1 MIEKMLLEA
10 RKVNNWEDA
19 ASITV
24 DKIFSYITNKDSISW
39 LFKTVGFDHLK
50 FTDDHIINMRTVID
64 EMIDTEIWRHDPH
77 DMRHRTSTDFINIYA
92 AKQINMFSALSGIS
106 IEITKMRDPYYDHNE
121 YKQFVVETLIRKQ
134 KDYGPEN
141 ISRFGLNGIV
151 IRTHDKVARLEN
163 LRAKNSDGQ
172 NESFDD
178 TLLDIIGY
186 SAVAIMWINNTFLY
200 PMKDDINAF
209 T

>member
-1 MIEKMLLEA
+1 MITDMLIEA
-10 RKVNNWEDA
+10 RKVNNWEDSA
-19 ASITV
+19 TITV
-24 DKIFSYITNKDSISW
+24 DKIFSYIDNKNSIDW
-39 LFKTVGFDHLK
+39 IFKTVGFDHLS
-50 FTDDHIINMRTVID
+50 FTEDHISNMRIIID
-64 EMIDTEIWRHDPH
+64 EMIDTQIWRHDPH
-77 DMRHRTSTDFINIYA
+77 DMRHRTTTDFINTYA

-106 IEITKMRDPYYDHNE
+106 IEMTKLRDPYYEKNL
-121 YKQFVVETLIRKQ
+121 YKDFVTTTLIKKQ

-141 ISRFGLNGIV
+141 IARFGLNGIV

-186 SAVAIMWINNTFLY
+186 SAVAIMWINGTFLY

>member
-1 MIEKMLLEA
+1 MIQNMLLEA
-10 RKVNNWEDA
+10 RNVNNWEDS

-24 DKIFSYITNKDSISW
+24 DKIFSYIDRKESIDW
-39 LFKTVGFDHLK
+39 IFKTVGFDHLK
-50 FTDDHIINMRTVID
+50 FGNDHIENMRIIID
-64 EMIDTEIWRHDPH
+64 EMIDTEIWIHDPH
-77 DMRHRTSTDFINIYA
+77 DMRHRTTTEFIDVYA
-92 AKQINMFSALSGIS
+92 AKQINMFSALSGLS
-106 IEITKMRDPYYDHNE
+106 IEMTKERDVFYENNS
-121 YKQFVVETLIRKQ
+121 YKEFVTRTLIKKQ

-163 LRAKNSDGQ
+163 LRSKNSNGQ

-186 SAVAIMWINNTFLY
+186 SSVAIMWINGTFLY

>member
-1 MIEKMLLEA
+1 MITDMLLEA
-10 RKVNNWEDA
+10 RKVNNWEDSA
-19 ASITV
+19 TITV
-24 DKIFSYITNKDSISW
+24 DKIFSYIDNKNSIDW
-39 LFKTVGFDHLK
+39 IFKTVGFDHLS
-50 FTDDHIINMRTVID
+50 FTEDHIANMRTIID
-64 EMIDTEIWRHDPH
+64 EMIDTQIWQHDPH
-77 DMRHRTSTDFINIYA
+77 DMRHRTTTDFINTYA

-106 IEITKMRDPYYDHNE
+106 IEMTKLRDPYYEKNL
-121 YKQFVVETLIRKQ
+121 YKDFVTTTLIKKQ

-141 ISRFGLNGIV
+141 IARFGLNGIV

-186 SAVAIMWINNTFLY
+186 SAVAIMWINGTFLY

>member
-1 MIEKMLLEA
+1 VITDMLLEA
-10 RKVNNWEDA
+10 RKVNNWEDSA
-19 ASITV
+19 TITV
-24 DKIFSYITNKDSISW
+24 DKIFSYIDNKNSIDW
-39 LFKTVGFDHLK
+39 IFKTVGFDHLP
-50 FTDDHIINMRTVID
+50 FTEDHIVNMRVIID
-64 EMIDTEIWRHDPH
+64 EMIDTQIWRHDPH
-77 DMRHRTSTDFINIYA
+77 DMRHRTTTDFINTHA
-92 AKQINMFSALSGIS
+92 AKQINMFSALSGLS
-106 IEITKMRDPYYDHNE
+106 IEMTKLRDPYYEKDL
-121 YKQFVVETLIRKQ
+121 YKEFVTTTLIKKQ

-141 ISRFGLNGIV
+141 IARFGLNGIV

-186 SAVAIMWINNTFLY
+186 SAVAIMWINGTFLY

>member
-1 MIEKMLLEA
+1 MLLEA
-10 RKVNNWEDA
+10 RKVNNWEDSA
-19 ASITV
+19 AITV
-24 DKIFSYITNKDSISW
+24 DKIFSYIDNKHSIDW
-39 LFKTVGFDHLK
+39 IFKTVGFDHLP
-50 FTDDHIINMRTVID
+50 FVGDHIMNMRVIID
-64 EMIDTEIWRHDPH
+64 EMIDTQIWQHDPH
-77 DMRHRTSTDFINIYA
+77 DMRHRTTTDFINTYA
-92 AKQINMFSALSGIS
+92 AKQINMFSALSGLS
-106 IEITKMRDPYYDHNE
+106 IEMTKLRDPYYEKNL
-121 YKQFVVETLIRKQ
+121 YKEFVTETLIKKQ

-141 ISRFGLNGIV
+141 IARFGLNGIV

-163 LRAKNSDGQ
+163 LRAKDSDGQ

-186 SAVAIMWINNTFLY
+186 SAVAIMWINGTFLY

>member
-1 MIEKMLLEA
+1 MIQDMLLEA
-10 RKVNNWEDA
+10 RNVNNWEDSA
-19 ASITV
+19 TITV
-24 DKIFSYITNKDSISW
+24 DKIFSYIDRKESIDW
-39 LFKTVGFDHLK
+39 IFKTVGFDHLN
-50 FTDDHIINMRTVID
+50 FSNDHIENMRIIID

-77 DMRHRTSTDFINIYA
+77 DMRHRTSTDFINVYA
-92 AKQINMFSALSGIS
+92 AKQINMFSALSGLS
-106 IEITKMRDPYYDHNE
+106 IEMTKQRDLFYDNNS
-121 YKQFVVETLIRKQ
+121 YKEFVTRTLIKKQ

-163 LRAKNSDGQ
+163 LKAKNSNGQ

-186 SAVAIMWINNTFLY
+186 SAVAIMWINGTFLY